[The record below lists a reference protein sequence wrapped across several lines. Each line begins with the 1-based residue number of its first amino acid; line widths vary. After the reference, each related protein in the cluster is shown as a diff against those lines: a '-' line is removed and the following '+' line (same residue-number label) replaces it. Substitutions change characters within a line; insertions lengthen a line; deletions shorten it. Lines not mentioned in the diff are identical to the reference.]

1 MVACVFNYECAW
13 LSTRRIWA
21 AHKPHLLSLR
31 HRIPKSGC
39 GPTHRRSRYQ
49 NIVIIQQ
56 QCPTCG
62 AYPHSLLA
70 TRKWRLV
77 MLDRNKKGRFK
88 DLDDEDMYDE
98 GMDGE
103 EKRVVASTASMSD
116 GRLNSKHELA

>member
-1 MVACVFNYECAW
+1 
-13 LSTRRIWA
+13 
-21 AHKPHLLSLR
+21 
-31 HRIPKSGC
+31 
-39 GPTHRRSRYQ
+39 
-49 NIVIIQQ
+49 
-56 QCPTCG
+56 
-62 AYPHSLLA
+62 
-70 TRKWRLV
+70 